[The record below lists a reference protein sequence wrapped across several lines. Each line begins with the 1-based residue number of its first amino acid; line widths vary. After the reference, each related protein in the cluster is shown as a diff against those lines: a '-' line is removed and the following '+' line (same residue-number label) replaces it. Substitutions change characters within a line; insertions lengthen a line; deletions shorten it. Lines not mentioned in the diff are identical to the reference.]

1 MYIKL
6 FLEKEDSTGTPIN
19 YKYISPLDLSFS
31 EKDLLFA
38 RDLIQTCNDML
49 ERNNEESKYNPLIQ
63 SLLSSNRYLKYDEND
78 CRYYIDET
86 TYKLKVFEER
96 YTEYSKQLKVLETG
110 MQYYGYTVNL
120 IESNKRVDEDISND
134 TENFLRQCRNYRY
147 NYNTAETFNFLN
159 HLDDGNID
167 IYKELLK
174 GSYSIFKDDE
184 YKIEREEN
192 NLYAKDIEILEKNI
206 PIVIGLYKF
215 YDCDTIK
222 DIFEYCVEK
231 KQNRINYTKL
241 NRIRKFVQI
250 ESNRKRKRLDFPVLK
265 FVKQSQD
272 WARAHSKT
280 TQEEINKYLAD
291 YAVGYANSIKNVVV
305 EDKEYL
311 ETIFEL
317 TKDLW
322 KIIVLQGR
330 SNKGEFGIIPF
341 ELLWEKKTDLTDVYG
356 GSELTKTFFI
366 EELVDEMK
374 DDFDEDEDEINKPF
388 ELTEKKRI
396 TDITNELPNVIHRPY
411 GYYEY
416 SEMDNSNNR
425 FMRKQENT
433 NTLRDDIFT
442 QDNVEKTD
450 KNKKKDDMKDLF
462 ESIEE

>member
-1 MYIKL
+1 
-6 FLEKEDSTGTPIN
+6 
-19 YKYISPLDLSFS
+19 
-31 EKDLLFA
+31 
-38 RDLIQTCNDML
+38 ML

-86 TYKLKVFEER
+86 TYKLKIFEER
-96 YTEYSKQLKVLETG
+96 YTEYSKQLQVLSNG
-110 MQYYGYTVNL
+110 MQYYGYTFN
-120 IESNKRVDEDISND
+120 VDSTWKDDEIKDK
-134 TENFLRQCRNYRY
+134 EKLEEFKKQCRQFRY

-159 HLDDGNID
+159 TLNDGNID
-167 IYKELLK
+167 VYKELLK

-272 WARAHSKT
+272 WARAHSQT
-280 TQEEINKYLAD
+280 TQDEINRYLAD
-291 YAVGYANSIKNVVV
+291 YAVGYANSIKDVVV

-317 TKDLW
+317 AKDLW

-330 SNKGEFGIIPF
+330 SNKGTFGITPF

-396 TDITNELPNVIHRPY
+396 ADITNELPNVIHRPY

-416 SEMDNSNNR
+416 SEMDDSNSR

-442 QDNVEKTD
+442 QDDGEKSNN
-450 KNKKKDDMKDLF
+450 KKKKDDMKDLF